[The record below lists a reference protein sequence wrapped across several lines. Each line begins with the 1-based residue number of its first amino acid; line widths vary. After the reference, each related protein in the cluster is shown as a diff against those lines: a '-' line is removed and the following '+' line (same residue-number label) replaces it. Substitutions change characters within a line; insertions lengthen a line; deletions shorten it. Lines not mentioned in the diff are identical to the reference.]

1 MNARVRALFAARES
15 SDRDAAY
22 QAFVDLMA
30 LAQEPVGWA
39 YEVWDQTV
47 SDLSHK
53 DGHRRAFAA
62 QLLARLA
69 ISDPENRMRHD
80 FAALA
85 AVMKDE
91 KTVTAR
97 HTLQSIWRVGLAGK
111 EHRTLVLDALAKR
124 FRECPPE
131 KNASLV
137 RTDVIAALGH
147 LFQAVEEPS
156 IEARAA
162 KLMASEKD
170 EKARKKQR
178 ASWKAAISPGAR
190 PRTEGQPDAPH
201 SSKRTS

>member
-1 MNARVRALFAARES
+1 MKRARMNLIGLGV
-15 SDRDAAY
+15 
-22 QAFVDLMA
+22 
-30 LAQEPVGWA
+30 LAGNG
-39 YEVWDQTV
+39 
-47 SDLSHK
+47 
-53 DGHRRAFAA
+53 DGHKRAFAA

-137 RTDVIAALGH
+137 RT
-147 LFQAVEEPS
+147 
-156 IEARAA
+156 
-162 KLMASEKD
+162 
-170 EKARKKQR
+170 
-178 ASWKAAISPGAR
+178 
-190 PRTEGQPDAPH
+190 EGQPDAPH
-201 SSKRTS
+201 SSKRIS